1 MTVFTIDIPWALLC
15 PDNQKQ
21 IPVPVIAKY
30 AGQKC
35 VSRLM
40 TSSRYKKGKEG
51 IEGLAKATVAR
62 DGRPTSRYEG
72 DGLNTVFDKATPLQL
87 VAMAHPP
94 TKRKTDPINY
104 SKMICDA
111 LQGIVYEDDNQIIR
125 NGPWILGRVDKENP
139 RITVTIHALAKE

>member
-1 MTVFTIDIPWALLC
+1 MTVFNIDIPWALLC

-51 IEGLAKATVAR
+51 IEGLARDAVAKT
-62 DGRPTSRYEG
+62 GRPTSRYEG
-72 DGLNTVFDKATPLQL
+72 DGRDTLFGKNTGLALIAT
-87 VAMAHPP
+87 AHPP
-94 TKRKTDPINY
+94 TRRKTDPINY

-139 RITVTIHALAKE
+139 RITVNIHALDEE